1 MLSVFIHYA
10 ECCYA
15 ECHCAECHYAECH
28 FAECQYAVCR
38 MLLCRMPLYRMSICR
53 VTIQNVDMQNAIMQ
67 NVIMQNVI
75 SMQTV
80 IMQNVIMQIVICM
93 QTVII
98 QSVFIHF
105 AKCCFSELHG
115 AINRLN
121 TIAGSLCEVELDFCL
136 SSPCSNGGQCVP
148 DRHGSAG
155 NRKPY
160 VCNCPEGF
168 HGEECEVS
176 GIDQGILMGEVSLYH

>member
-1 MLSVFIHYA
+1 M
-10 ECCYA
+10 
-15 ECHCAECHYAECH
+15 
-28 FAECQYAVCR
+28 
-38 MLLCRMPLYRMSICR
+38 
-53 VTIQNVDMQNAIMQ
+53 QNVFMQNVVMQNIIMQ

-75 SMQTV
+75 MQNVIVQNVIMQNVIVQNVIMQNAIMQNVLMQNVISMQTFIMQTF
-80 IMQNVIMQIVICM
+80 IMQNVIMQ
-93 QTVII
+93 
-98 QSVFIHF
+98 SVFIHC
-105 AKCCFSELHG
+105 AKCCYSELHD

-176 GIDQGILMGEVSLYH
+176 GIDQGILNGEVSPYH